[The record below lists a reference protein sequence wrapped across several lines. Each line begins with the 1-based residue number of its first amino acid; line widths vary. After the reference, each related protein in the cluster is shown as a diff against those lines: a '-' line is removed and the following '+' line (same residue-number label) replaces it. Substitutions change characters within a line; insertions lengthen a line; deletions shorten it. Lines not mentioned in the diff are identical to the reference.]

1 MNKKTVTGRKW
12 MTQPIM
18 DIHNGCY
25 TNILQRINE
34 LLIYTS
40 KRYAKVLTIQGIL
53 HLPDSYNYNDTEV
66 ITRFFKSLNE
76 KLNYQYSKALR
87 NSKHANWPG
96 MEYIWVREVGSDNR
110 SPGKPHYHFCIF
122 LNGHAYSRLGI
133 YCPEQQTLFSKIVHS
148 WRSALE
154 TKFLYSPFVFS
165 PSLVTFTKN
174 GQTRLERYDGNSLDS
189 FNREHAN
196 EYRKLFLRLSYF
208 AKVNTKTSNDG
219 IRNFGSSR
227 IPRNYEAVNRH
238 AGQYT
243 TKQGV

>member
-1 MNKKTVTGRKW
+1 MNKKIVTGGKW

-18 DIHNGCY
+18 NIHNGSY
-25 TNILQRINE
+25 DNILQRIDE

-40 KRYAKVLTIQGIL
+40 KRYSKVLTIQGIL
-53 HLPDSYNYNDTEV
+53 HLPDSYNYNDTEL

-87 NSKHANWPG
+87 NGKHANCPG
-96 MEYIWVREVGSDNR
+96 MEYIWVREVGSDSR
-110 SPGKPHYHFCIF
+110 SAGKPHYHFCIF

-148 WRSALE
+148 WQSALE
-154 TKFLYSPFVFS
+154 TKFLYTPFVFS

-174 GQTRLERYDGNSLDS
+174 GQTRLERYDRNSKDS
-189 FNREHAN
+189 LNLEYTN
-196 EYRKLFLRLSYF
+196 EYRRLFFRLSYF
-208 AKVNTKTSNDG
+208 AKVNTKTNNDG

-227 IPRNYEAVNRH
+227 IPRDYEVVSRDT
-238 AGQYT
+238 GQYAT
-243 TKQGV
+243 GQGV